1 MPPNRKPGSV
11 SALRRVNQGL
21 SRSFPSA
28 TLSRA
33 LGQVKMDLSSS
44 CFAAIRMEKGAID
57 DEELTSLSWLHSTD
71 LLKNISGTDLENES
85 KSKENDVNGLSDRSG
100 NLNHPPNAPYDA
112 KQQLNSKP
120 PFSFSCLIFMAI
132 EDSPN
137 KRLPVKDIYQWIVDH
152 FPYFQNAPTGW
163 KNSVRHNLSL
173 NKCFRKVEKEKGQT
187 IGKGSLWCVDPE
199 YRPNLLQALKKTP
212 YHPYHHIF
220 ATPPQ
225 SPHSTPLSTISSTSI
240 NASFLRGHSPAFNST
255 SAGRLPIVQHIL
267 QQSNQ
272 RVLQSNRS
280 IDDTEADAAAT
291 MMTLTTPPDQR
302 AAEHARLKLET
313 TNLSASQLSKDFQK
327 WTVSG
332 TAVSPLG
339 NIRDLRPWSLNNNMQ
354 DYKRRPRMTST
365 PALKGRHKMSTP
377 PCNEDHTYSMTSS
390 PCGDPTENGSYSSN
404 DDPVESDV
412 SDFTDEDTDY
422 EMEHDGKTPSD
433 SGYINDDGFE
443 EEDKH
448 VRLQNDCNLPI
459 KKRVPRV
466 IKLPESDEEM
476 RIVEGADALL
486 NLAGIKTGII
496 PLRSISPVNNNNH
509 SAISISTATMS

>member
-1 MPPNRKPGSV
+1 MPLNRKPGSV
-11 SALRRVNQGL
+11 STMRRVNQGL

-71 LLKNISGTDLENES
+71 LLKNINGTDFENES
-85 KSKENDVNGLSDRSG
+85 KSKENDMNGLTDRSG
-100 NLNHPPNAPYDA
+100 NLNHPPNATYDA

-132 EDSPN
+132 EDAPN

-173 NKCFRKVEKEKGQT
+173 NKCFKKVEKEKGQT

-220 ATPPQ
+220 SPSPQ
-225 SPHSTPLSTISSTSI
+225 SPHGTPLSTISSTSNNGSTI
-240 NASFLRGHSPAFNST
+240 SFSHSPGYTA
-255 SAGRLPIVQHIL
+255 AGRLPIVQHIL

-272 RVLQSNRS
+272 RVQHSNRS

-291 MMTLTTPPDQR
+291 MMTLTTPLHQR
-302 AAEHARLKLET
+302 AAEHARLKQET
-313 TNLSASQLSKDFQK
+313 TSLSASQLSKDFQN
-327 WTVSG
+327 WTMTTTNTPV
-332 TAVSPLG
+332 
-339 NIRDLRPWSLNNNMQ
+339 IKHELRPWSVNNNVQ
-354 DYKRRPRMTST
+354 DYKRKPRMTST
-365 PALKGRHKMSTP
+365 PAMKARSKQSTP

-390 PCGDPTENGSYSSN
+390 PCGDVIENGSYSSN
-404 DDPVESDV
+404 DDPLESDV
-412 SDFTDEDTDY
+412 SDFTDDETDS
-422 EMEHDGKTPSD
+422 EMEHDGHLMD
-433 SGYINDDGFE
+433 SGYIIDDDGFE
-443 EEDKH
+443 EEEKPGKPSKDS
-448 VRLQNDCNLPI
+448 NLPI
-459 KKRVPRV
+459 KKRVPRLV
-466 IKLPESDEEM
+466 QANDMDEEM

-486 NLAGIKTGII
+486 NLAGIKTASI
-496 PLRSISPVNNNNH
+496 PIRSISPVNNINH
-509 SAISISTATMS
+509 SAISTATTS